1 MLLEVLDTRMIAFFR
16 RISIPTARFGLFV
29 VYFWFGLLK
38 ILDLSP
44 ASDLVHDLLARTL
57 PFMTFETF
65 FFLFGLFECL
75 IGILFLIRGL
85 ERLALPLLL
94 VHMVMTFMPLVLL
107 PQEVW
112 SGFMVPTLE
121 GQYIIKNLL
130 IIAAAAGIMAH
141 LQPLW
146 HPLSQSR

>member
-1 MLLEVLDTRMIAFFR
+1 MLLEVLDTRVLAFFR
-16 RISIPTARFGLFV
+16 RMSAPTARFGLFV

-38 ILDLSP
+38 VLELSP
-44 ASDLVHDLLARTL
+44 ASGLVHDLLEKTL

-75 IGILFLIRGL
+75 IGILILIRGL
-85 ERLALPLLL
+85 ERLVMPLLL
-94 VHMVMTFMPLVLL
+94 AHIAMTCLPLVLL

-130 IIAAAAGIMAH
+130 IISAAVSIMAH
-141 LQPLW
+141 L
-146 HPLSQSR
+146 HPIRPSQS

>member
-1 MLLEVLDTRMIAFFR
+1 MLPEVLDTRMISFFR
-16 RISIPTARFGLFV
+16 KISVPTARFGLFV

-75 IGILFLIRGL
+75 IGVLFLIRGM
-85 ERLALPLLL
+85 ERLVLPLLL
-94 VHMVMTFMPLVLL
+94 LHMGMTFMPLLLL

-130 IIAAAAGIMAH
+130 IIAAVVSIMAH
-141 LQPLW
+141 LQPLK
-146 HPLSQSR
+146 HHH